1 MKPEVIVAIDVPEA
15 AAAVDLVGK
24 LPSDAWIKI
33 GLELFAREGPA
44 IVSRFVEE
52 GRDVFLDL
60 KLHDIPNTVAGAI
73 RNVAALGARLLTVH
87 ASGGES
93 MLRAAAQAASQ
104 AGDGT
109 LKLLAVTVLTSLDDA
124 EMGAI
129 MGPGAKVEAAVGR
142 LAGLARESGIDGVI
156 SSVAECRAVKLS
168 CGEQFLVATPGIR
181 LATVRADDQKRV
193 ATPSV
198 AAQAGADFIVVGR
211 AISGA
216 DDPAEAIRKVR
227 AALVAA

>member
-1 MKPEVIVAIDVPEA
+1 
-15 AAAVDLVGK
+15 
-24 LPSDAWIKI
+24 
-33 GLELFAREGPA
+33 
-44 IVSRFVEE
+44 
-52 GRDVFLDL
+52 
-60 KLHDIPNTVAGAI
+60 
-73 RNVAALGARLLTVH
+73 
-87 ASGGES
+87 